1 MTALRTQKSPS
12 ARTGRLQAYG
22 WALRILERYAL
33 VLLIV
38 VMIIIFSTNPASAEV
53 FLSAPNINSILANQ
67 SVTGILALAMLVTLV
82 AGFFDLSAAAVTG
95 VASVTVAS
103 FTGARIGDPVLAVTI
118 AICVGAAI
126 GALTGWLVAKVRL
139 DSFIITL
146 GLYILLG
153 GVLVWYT
160 QGQTLPTSPS
170 FSDISSTKIFGV
182 PSPFILLIVIGILVW
197 LLLQHTPFGRRL
209 EAIGSNVNAARLVGI
224 NVDRMIWLSFVLGGA
239 LAGLAGCL
247 LASRNGGGDATTGS
261 SYLFP
266 AFAALFLGATA
277 IRPGRFNVW
286 GTIIGVFFLAI
297 AVSGL
302 TLIGASTW
310 VQPVFN
316 GASLVVAVILSTFAA
331 RARARRVVRPAETND
346 QPD

>member
-1 MTALRTQKSPS
+1 M
-12 ARTGRLQAYG
+12 
-22 WALRILERYAL
+22 
-33 VLLIV
+33 LLIII
-38 VMIIIFSTNPASAEV
+38 MIIIFSTDPASSRV

-67 SVTGILALAMLVTLV
+67 SVTGILSLAMLVTLV

-95 VASVTVAS
+95 VASVIVAS
-103 FTGARIGDPVLAVTI
+103 FTGAHVGNPVLAVAI

-126 GALTGWLVAKVRL
+126 GALTGFLIAKVRL

-160 QGQTLPTSPS
+160 QGQTLPTGSS
-170 FSDISSTKIFGV
+170 FSDISSIKIFGI
-182 PSPFILLIVIGILVW
+182 PSPFILLIIVGILVW
-197 LLLQHTPFGRRL
+197 LFLQHTPFGRYL
-209 EAIGSNVNAARLVGI
+209 EAIGSNSNAARLVGI
-224 NVDRMIWLSFVLGGA
+224 NVDRIVWLSFILSGA
-239 LAGLAGCL
+239 LAALAGCL

-316 GASLVVAVILSTFAA
+316 GASLVLAVILSTFAA
-331 RARARRVVRPAETND
+331 RARSRRVVRPADTKS
-346 QPD
+346 